1 MSPKLIDHAD
11 LADKGI
17 NASMVTLWRWEKA
30 GKFPR
35 RVRVSHLKVAW
46 VEDEVDQYIASR
58 IAARQRRHVPAEAT
72 VAA

>member
-1 MSPKLIDHAD
+1 MSQKLIDYAD

-46 VEDEVDQYIASR
+46 VEDEVDRHIATR
-58 IAARQRRHVPAEAT
+58 IAARPART
-72 VAA
+72 TKPVAA

>member
-1 MSPKLIDHAD
+1 MSPKLIDYSG
-11 LADKGI
+11 LAAKGI
-17 NASMVTLWRWEKA
+17 SASMVTLWRWERA

-46 VEDEVDQYIASR
+46 VESEIDQHIASR
-58 IAARQRRHVPAEAT
+58 IAARGKP

>member
-1 MSPKLIDHAD
+1 MSPKLIDYSD
-11 LADKGI
+11 LAAKGI

-35 RVRVSHLKVAW
+35 RVRISHLKVAW
-46 VEDEVDQYIASR
+46 VESEVDAH
-58 IAARQRRHVPAEAT
+58 IAARIDARPQR

>member
-1 MSPKLIDHAD
+1 MSQKLIDYAD
-11 LADKGI
+11 LSEKGI

-46 VEDEVDQYIASR
+46 VEDEVDRHIAAR
-58 IAARQRRHVPAEAT
+58 IAARPAR
-72 VAA
+72 VAECAA